1 MPRELRVFSMI
12 SITLLLL
19 GNAIAA
25 CSVLPRVPLIS
36 SGEMDQVKRSVFV
49 IEGLVCGKNSLGTGV
64 LVQQGVLTNAHVVA
78 GSETLKLIDSDG
90 REFSSFVLAIDF
102 QTDLALLDSSR
113 ITQEPLQTSKP
124 RLDMDVVLMV
134 GSGKEIQ
141 AIHSEIKRLI
151 DISIADIYGDGAYVR
166 SGMELSADVAPG
178 DSGGPIVNTDEE
190 VIGLVF
196 SRSTNNEG
204 ISYGISSEEFEK
216 VTSQASETPV
226 ETGDCRN

>member
-1 MPRELRVFSMI
+1 MFRELRIFSMI

-19 GNAIAA
+19 GSAIAA
-25 CSVLPRVPLIS
+25 CSVLPRVPLVS

-113 ITQEPLQTSKP
+113 ITQEPLQINKP

-134 GSGKEIQ
+134 GSGTEIQ

-151 DISIADIYGDGAYVR
+151 DISIADIYGDGSYIR

-216 VTSQASETPV
+216 VTSQPSETAV

>member
-1 MPRELRVFSMI
+1 MI
-12 SITLLLL
+12 IITLLLFSS
-19 GNAIAA
+19 
-25 CSVLPRVPLIS
+25 CSRGSLKNQDIVLD
-36 SGEMDQVKRSVFV
+36 GGMDQVKRSVFV

-64 LVQQGVLTNAHVVA
+64 LVQQGILTNAHVVA

-90 REFSSFVLAIDF
+90 REFSSFVIAIDF
-102 QTDLALLDSSR
+102 QTDLALLDSSK

-134 GSGKEIQ
+134 GSENEIQ
-141 AIHSEIKRLI
+141 VIHSEIKRLI

-178 DSGGPIVNTDEE
+178 DSGGPIVNTDGE
-190 VIGLVF
+190 VVGLVF
-196 SRSTNNEG
+196 SRSKNNEG
-204 ISYGISSEEFEK
+204 ISYGISSEEFTK
-216 VTSQASETPV
+216 VTSQATKTAI

>member
-1 MPRELRVFSMI
+1 MSRELRIFSMI
-12 SITLLLL
+12 SIMLLL
-19 GNAIAA
+19 GSAISA
-25 CSVLPRVPLIS
+25 CGVLPRVPLVS
-36 SGEMDQVKRSVFV
+36 SGEMDEVKRSVFV

-64 LVQQGVLTNAHVVA
+64 LVEQGVLTNAHVVA
-78 GSETLKLIDSDG
+78 GSEALKLIDFDG
-90 REFSSFVLAIDF
+90 REFSSFVIAIDF

-134 GSGKEIQ
+134 GSKNEIQ
-141 AIHSEIKRLI
+141 VIHSEIKRLI

-166 SGMELSADVAPG
+166 SGMELSASVTPG
-178 DSGGPIVNTDEE
+178 DSGGPIVNTDGE

-196 SRSTNNEG
+196 SRSIHNEG
-204 ISYGISSEEFEK
+204 ISYGISSEEFTK
-216 VTSQASETPV
+216 VTSEVKKTAI

>member
-1 MPRELRVFSMI
+1 MI

-19 GNAIAA
+19 GSAIAA
-25 CSVLPRVPLIS
+25 CSVLPRVPLVS

-78 GSETLKLIDSDG
+78 GSETLKVIDSDG

-102 QTDLALLDSSR
+102 QTDLALLDSSG

-124 RLDMDVVLMV
+124 RLDMDVVLIV
-134 GSGKEIQ
+134 GSGTEIQ

-151 DISIADIYGDGAYVR
+151 DISIADIYGDGSYVR

-216 VTSQASETPV
+216 VTSQPSEIAV

>member
-1 MPRELRVFSMI
+1 MFRELRIFSMI

-19 GNAIAA
+19 GSAIAA
-25 CSVLPRVPLIS
+25 CSVLPRVPLVS

-78 GSETLKLIDSDG
+78 GSETLKVIDSDG

-102 QTDLALLDSSR
+102 QTDLALLDSSG

-124 RLDMDVVLMV
+124 RLDMDVVLIV
-134 GSGKEIQ
+134 GSGTEIQ

-151 DISIADIYGDGAYVR
+151 DISIADIYGDGSYIR

-216 VTSQASETPV
+216 VTSQPSETAV

>member
-1 MPRELRVFSMI
+1 MSRELRIFSMI
-12 SITLLLL
+12 IITLLLFSS
-19 GNAIAA
+19 
-25 CSVLPRVPLIS
+25 CSRGSLKNQDIVLD
-36 SGEMDQVKRSVFV
+36 GGMDQVKRSVFV

-64 LVQQGVLTNAHVVA
+64 LVQQGILTNAHVVA

-90 REFSSFVLAIDF
+90 REFSSFVIAIDF
-102 QTDLALLDSSR
+102 QTDLALLDSSK

-134 GSGKEIQ
+134 GSENEIQ
-141 AIHSEIKRLI
+141 VIHSEIKRLI

-178 DSGGPIVNTDEE
+178 DSGGPIVNTDGE
-190 VIGLVF
+190 VVGLVF
-196 SRSTNNEG
+196 SRSKNNEG
-204 ISYGISSEEFEK
+204 ISYGISSEEFTK
-216 VTSQASETPV
+216 VTSQATKTAI

>member
-1 MPRELRVFSMI
+1 MFRELRIFSMI

-19 GNAIAA
+19 GSAIAA
-25 CSVLPRVPLIS
+25 CSVLPRVPLVS

-78 GSETLKLIDSDG
+78 GSETLKVIDSDG

-102 QTDLALLDSSR
+102 QTDLALLDSSG

-124 RLDMDVVLMV
+124 RLDMDVVLIV
-134 GSGKEIQ
+134 GSGTEIQ

-151 DISIADIYGDGAYVR
+151 DISIADIYGDGSYVR

-216 VTSQASETPV
+216 VTSQPSEIAV

>member
-1 MPRELRVFSMI
+1 MFRELRIFSMI

-19 GNAIAA
+19 GSAIAA
-25 CSVLPRVPLIS
+25 CSVLPRVPLVS

-78 GSETLKLIDSDG
+78 GSETLKVIDSDG

-102 QTDLALLDSSR
+102 QTDLALLDSSG

-124 RLDMDVVLMV
+124 RLDMDVVLIV
-134 GSGKEIQ
+134 GSGTEIQ

-216 VTSQASETPV
+216 VTSQPSEIAV